1 MPARIPH
8 ECATASYAVTRADV
22 EPDGQTVTVQLTCK
36 VPLPFVNVISS
47 LWSDGVTITEIA
59 HARSAVSA
67 LGP

>member
-1 MPARIPH
+1 
-8 ECATASYAVTRADV
+8 
-22 EPDGQTVTVQLTCK
+22 PDGQTVTVQLTCK